1 MEKSKEIIPG
11 QSFKW
16 LLVLVLLFCGQLIV
30 IPASGQSK
38 EPFHNLVLKLEGV
51 SNDKGLIR
59 ITVFNKEEGF
69 PEDSEK
75 AVKTISV
82 PAQQGVVKVVLDK
95 LPAGNY
101 AIAVLHDEN
110 KNGKLDTN
118 LVGYPKEGYGFSNN
132 NLPTFRAHRFEEAA
146 FTMSEE
152 KEELSVRI
160 SY

>member
-16 LLVLVLLFCGQLIV
+16 LLFLVLLFCGQFIV
-30 IPASGQSK
+30 IPASGQSE

-59 ITVFNKEEGF
+59 ITVFSKEDGF

-82 PAQQGVVKVVLDK
+82 PAQQGVVRVVLNK

-132 NLPTFRAHRFEEAA
+132 NLPTFRAPRFEEAA